1 MALTDPTGMGSDPC
15 ENNTSCLAGIPGCLN
30 NVKLCQQT
38 QFGFDPFVTDAFRF
52 LNSGITDE
60 ENGTLNF
67 GSFASSA
74 PLFSATGYGKA
85 DVLIASTPRKT
96 RTATRQQIQQA
107 CVNEYSNSA
116 VGKAI
121 QFFSLYNL
129 ATNIKGAWAD
139 WTVLPLAKLFTLQV
153 MKRASQAIGN
163 TEFLSVT
170 SGASTAVISPTAAAI
185 HGGEKIAG
193 RLAGPGIVLAT
204 GVDVLVQAGC
214 ANSALNATGQANIPM
229 APTMF

>member
-85 DVLIASTPRKT
+85 DVLTSSTPR
-96 RTATRQQIQQA
+96 RSGNPTATQP
-107 CVNEYSNSA
+107 C
-116 VGKAI
+116 
-121 QFFSLYNL
+121 F
-129 ATNIKGAWAD
+129 
-139 WTVLPLAKLFTLQV
+139 
-153 MKRASQAIGN
+153 N
-163 TEFLSVT
+163 TAAF
-170 SGASTAVISPTAAAI
+170 ASTLDKNACPASKGQCARYV
-185 HGGEKIAG
+185 
-193 RLAGPGIVLAT
+193 RLALVGGGINSTGRPNAAGDYGPFLRSKGFLPVSVQGYTPQVGDIAVFGKTDVHPFGHVTGFDGVKWVSDFKQNHMNPYKAPAT
-204 GVDVLVQAGC
+204 AGPLTLYRDPNPC
-214 ANSALNATGQANIPM
+214 GGGA
-229 APTMF
+229 